1 MIFISQFTD
10 ERKRSVGLAFRECLA
25 SEGGR
30 AEAKREVNR
39 RATAPPHHPENAPK
53 YIKSTNVTSHISRA
67 LVHVKGVS
75 VRPV

>member
-10 ERKRSVGLAFRECLA
+10 EREKHWISIQGMSYEWRK
-25 SEGGR
+25 GR
-30 AEAKREVNR
+30 GKREVNR
-39 RATAPPHHPENAPK
+39 RATAPSHHPENALK

-67 LVHVKGVS
+67 VVHVKGAC